1 MNCRDLF
8 SVFVSSEKGSKL
20 ECQYDKKECSLNLG
34 TKQVDCA
41 LQPNNR
47 FDLESLIVD
56 YAFSTKTN
64 ATFQHIAGETDDKMH
79 SLHFDGQKGFEIKK

>member
-8 SVFVSSEKGSKL
+8 SVFESSIKGSKL
-20 ECQYDKKECSLNLG
+20 ECQYDKKECSLDLG

-56 YAFSTKTN
+56 YAFSSKN
-64 ATFQHIAGETDDKMH
+64 NITFQHSLGKTEEKLH
-79 SLHFDGQKGFEIKK
+79 SLHFDGHKGFEIRK